1 MAEPVTQ
8 TSPSRQDNAAA
19 PEQDNPPGF
28 WLVVLGCGLAFLA
41 PLAGFLGGTIWG
53 VDVSGQD
60 IGTLSFWLLGGLGVG
75 GIGVLIA
82 FAGGM
87 RWMRSRHGRP

>member
-1 MAEPVTQ
+1 MAEPVTH
-8 TSPSRQDNAAA
+8 TSPSRQADATVRQPDPA
-19 PEQDNPPGF
+19 PGF

-53 VDVSGQD
+53 VDVNGQD
-60 IGTLSFWLLGGLGVG
+60 IGALSFWLIGGLGVG
-75 GIGVLIA
+75 GIGVLTA

-87 RWMRSRHGRP
+87 KWMRSQHGRS

>member
-1 MAEPVTQ
+1 MAESAAR
-8 TSPSRQDNAAA
+8 TSASPHVDAASPDPA
-19 PEQDNPPGF
+19 PPPGF

-53 VDVSGQD
+53 ARVTGQD
-60 IGTLSFWLLGGLGVG
+60 VGTLSFWLLGGLGIG

-87 RWMRSRHGRP
+87 RWMGWQHHRS